1 MDATTRFRRS
11 GRVRLVR
18 VAEQAET
25 WTSDSGSPMS
35 VEPGDMIVTSGERTW
50 SIIPDSFA
58 ATYAQVEGDVYERTG
73 EVWARPAKPG
83 EWGGDPGGR
92 GRRGGGPVA
101 GHRR

>member
-1 MDATTRFRRS
+1 MDAATRFRRS

-18 VAEQAET
+18 VTERAET

-50 SIIPDSFA
+50 SITPDSFA

-73 EVWARPAKPG
+73 EVWARPAEPG
-83 EWGGDPGGR
+83 ER
-92 GRRGGGPVA
+92 VA
-101 GHRR
+101 TCLLYTSDAADD